1 LESFLVAAEES
12 GDRLGAAL
20 LRALRQCSSEP
31 LWFSGVGGRE
41 MAAAG
46 LVSLLPMDDFAI
58 IGFSAIPGRLPRIV
72 SHMARVVRA
81 VLTRRPHALVIIDS
95 PAYVAGCAFRALAR
109 PLDPDHRLR
118 VAIGLGGAGACD
130 ETVCRPHPGAAA
142 VRARRAS

>member
-1 LESFLVAAEES
+1 LEIFLVAAKES

-58 IGFSAIPGRLPRIV
+58 IGFSAIPGRLPRIEPIG
-72 SHMARVVRA
+72 SGGSCRA
-81 VLTRRPHALVIIDS
+81 DEAAPRAGHHRQPGL
-95 PAYVAGCAFRALAR
+95 YVAGCAFRALAR

-118 VAIGLGGAGACD
+118 VAIGLGVAGRAGACD
-130 ETVCRPHPGAAA
+130 EALR
-142 VRARRAS
+142 

>member
-1 LESFLVAAEES
+1 LEIFLVAAKES